1 MEELEKHS
9 SVLLREAQSLMSRN
23 TLTHKSSSS
32 SSSSSALRLV
42 ANVVSWLSSSVGT
55 SNYAGFEQ
63 ANSMLLQRHSA
74 MFSTVW

>member
-23 TLTHKSSSS
+23 TLTHKS